1 MSCNS
6 QKIRTLRQQIPSFEC
21 VPGCHDCCGPVTTS
35 PEEMSRLPR
44 KTRAEQ
50 DAAMDELNCVHL
62 GPNGC
67 TVYDER
73 PLICRLFGTTKTLPC
88 PNGRG
93 PVELIHPRV
102 EKQIHEYMASTRA
115 SPRWASSRFTAQSV
129 PGYTRSIGDR
139 VGSIRNRQV
148 QALFHLFHHDVAL
161 GFAHMRQLEQDVA
174 QQFAVR
180 GHLGNPRLHQI
191 VEIP

>member
-6 QKIRTLRQQIPSFEC
+6 QKISALRRQIPSFEC
-21 VPGCHDCCGPVTTS
+21 VPGCHDLLWAGDDF

-44 KTRAEQ
+44 KTAAEQ
-50 DAAMDELNCVHL
+50 EAAMDELNCVHL

-88 PNGRG
+88 PNGRR

-102 EKQIHEYMASTRA
+102 EKQIHEYMASTR
-115 SPRWASSRFTAQSV
+115 
-129 PGYTRSIGDR
+129 
-139 VGSIRNRQV
+139 QV
-148 QALFHLFHHDVAL
+148 LV
-161 GFAHMRQLEQDVA
+161 
-174 QQFAVR
+174 
-180 GHLGNPRLHQI
+180 
-191 VEIP
+191 

>member
-6 QKIRTLRQQIPSFEC
+6 QKIRTLRQQIPTFEC

-35 PEEMSRLPR
+35 PEEMARLPR

-50 DAAMDELNCVHL
+50 DAALKALDCVHL

-73 PLICRLFGTTKTLPC
+73 PLICRLFGTTATLPC
-88 PNGRG
+88 PNGRR

-102 EKQIHEYMASTRA
+102 EKQIHEYMASTR
-115 SPRWASSRFTAQSV
+115 
-129 PGYTRSIGDR
+129 
-139 VGSIRNRQV
+139 QV
-148 QALFHLFHHDVAL
+148 LV
-161 GFAHMRQLEQDVA
+161 
-174 QQFAVR
+174 
-180 GHLGNPRLHQI
+180 
-191 VEIP
+191 

>member
-1 MSCNS
+1 MTEHKPHARTGATLVGLRCLDHGFCGTIAAYFTLVTVSMSCNS
-6 QKIRTLRQQIPSFEC
+6 QTVRTLRQQIPSFEC

-67 TVYDER
+67 TVYEER

-88 PNGRG
+88 PNERR

-102 EKQIHEYMASTRA
+102 EKQIFEYMAA
-115 SPRWASSRFTAQSV
+115 
-129 PGYTRSIGDR
+129 
-139 VGSIRNRQV
+139 NRQV
-148 QALFHLFHHDVAL
+148 LV
-161 GFAHMRQLEQDVA
+161 
-174 QQFAVR
+174 
-180 GHLGNPRLHQI
+180 
-191 VEIP
+191 

>member
-50 DAAMDELNCVHL
+50 D
-62 GPNGC
+62 
-67 TVYDER
+67 
-73 PLICRLFGTTKTLPC
+73 
-88 PNGRG
+88 GRR

-102 EKQIHEYMASTRA
+102 EKQIHEYMASTR
-115 SPRWASSRFTAQSV
+115 
-129 PGYTRSIGDR
+129 
-139 VGSIRNRQV
+139 QV
-148 QALFHLFHHDVAL
+148 LV
-161 GFAHMRQLEQDVA
+161 
-174 QQFAVR
+174 
-180 GHLGNPRLHQI
+180 
-191 VEIP
+191 

>member
-6 QKIRTLRQQIPSFEC
+6 QKIRNLRQQIPSFEC

-35 PEEMSRLPR
+35 PEEMARLPR

-67 TVYDER
+67 TVYEER

-102 EKQIHEYMASTRA
+102 EKQIFEYMAS
-115 SPRWASSRFTAQSV
+115 
-129 PGYTRSIGDR
+129 
-139 VGSIRNRQV
+139 NRQV
-148 QALFHLFHHDVAL
+148 LV
-161 GFAHMRQLEQDVA
+161 
-174 QQFAVR
+174 
-180 GHLGNPRLHQI
+180 
-191 VEIP
+191 